1 MENTPIAR
9 VALDVPLPGLFDYL
23 APGLSV
29 ADIGR
34 RVVVPFGRRT
44 MTAIVMEVVEHSEH
58 DSAALKSL
66 VEVLHDMPPLP
77 ADILALCRFCA
88 SYYQHPLGPAVFT
101 GLPVL
106 LRRTAQFE
114 EARPAGWQLTELGR
128 QQLPAQVSSRAKVQM
143 ALLAL
148 LQSQD
153 CVPEPEAFALGPAAR
168 KALQAWASSLWVAR
182 QLLVLAEL
190 PFSEAPKLA
199 LNAQQQIAVERITGQ
214 LQGFGVWLLHGIT
227 GSGKTEVY
235 LQSISAVLQQGKQV
249 LVLVPEINL
258 TPQLIQR
265 FRQRF
270 PALPIVSLHSGL
282 NDTERATHWLAAQRG
297 DVSIVLGTRLAV
309 FTPMPNL
316 GLIVVDEEHDGSF
329 KQQDG
334 LRYSARDVA
343 IYRARQ
349 QQIPIV
355 LGSATPSLESYHHAT
370 SGRYRLLKLD
380 QRANDAALPQVR
392 CIDTRRA
399 ALKDGLA
406 PQLLLALQQR
416 LDRGEQSLVFINRR
430 GYAPVLF
437 CGDCGWAAA
446 CQRCSARMV
455 VHLRERRLRCH
466 HCGADEPIPVACP
479 DCGNQD
485 IKPLG
490 QGTQR
495 LEAALTE
502 HFPTARILR
511 IDRDS
516 TRRKDAWHEIY
527 HKVHNGEADIL
538 VGTQM
543 LAKGHDFPDL
553 SLVCVLN
560 ADSGLYSSDYRAS
573 ERLFSML
580 VQVSGRA
587 GRGALAGEV
596 LVQTQFPDHELYRS
610 VMRHDFDGYAATLL
624 QERQQAGFPPFL
636 YQAVLR
642 AEAPALAQA
651 EQFLRKAAQLAFELD
666 APVSIFDP
674 VAASLQRLAGK
685 ERAQL
690 LVQHGNRG
698 VLQVFLSHWM
708 DALRALGERNVRWA
722 LDVDPYEV

>member
-23 APGLSV
+23 APGLSA

-44 MTAIVMEVVEHSEH
+44 MTAIVIELVAHSEH
-58 DSAALKSL
+58 DPAALKRL
-66 VEVLHDMPPLP
+66 LQVLHDMPPLP

-88 SYYQHPLGPAVFT
+88 GYYQHPLGPAVFT

-106 LRRTAQFE
+106 LRRTAPFAE
-114 EARPAGWQLTELGR
+114 SRPAGWQLTELGR

-153 CVPEPEAFALGPAAR
+153 CVPEPEVFALGPAAR
-168 KALQAWASSLWVAR
+168 KALQTWASSLWLQR

-190 PFSEAPKLA
+190 PFNEAPKLA

-297 DVSIVLGTRLAV
+297 DVAIVLGTRLAV
-309 FTPMPNL
+309 FTPMPHL

-406 PQLLLALQQR
+406 PQLLMALQQR

-502 HFPTARILR
+502 HFPSARILR

-527 HKVHNGEADIL
+527 HKVHSGEADIL

-596 LVQTQFPDHELYRS
+596 LVQTQFPDHELYRA

-642 AEAPALAQA
+642 AEAPVLAQA
-651 EQFLRKAAQLAFELD
+651 EQFLRQAAQLAFELD

>member
-23 APGLSV
+23 APGITA
-29 ADIGR
+29 ADIGC

-44 MTAIVMEVVEHSEH
+44 LAGVLLEVASSSEH
-58 DSAALKSL
+58 DLGALKQL
-66 VEVLHDMPPLP
+66 GAVLRDMPALP
-77 ADILALCRFCA
+77 PDILALCRFCSA
-88 SYYQHPLGPAVFT
+88 YYQHPLGPSIFT

-106 LRRTAQFE
+106 LRRVSEFV
-114 EARPAGWQLTELGR
+114 EARPAGWQLTETGR
-128 QQLPAQVSSRAKVQM
+128 EALPSQVSCRAKVQM

-148 LQSQD
+148 LQAQP
-153 CVPEPEAFALGPAAR
+153 CVAESELATLGAAAR
-168 KALQAWASSLWVAR
+168 KALQGWAQQQWVER
-182 QLLVLAEL
+182 RLLDLA
-190 PFSEAPKLA
+190 APALCESAKPA
-199 LNAQQQIAVERITGQ
+199 LNAQQQAALTAIVGQ
-214 LQGFGVWLLHGIT
+214 LQGFNVWLLHGIT

-235 LQSISAVLQQGKQV
+235 LQSIAAVLQQGRQV

-270 PALPIVSLHSGL
+270 PGLPIVSLHSGL
-282 NDTERATHWLAAQRG
+282 NDTERATHWLASQRG
-297 DVSIVLGTRLAV
+297 DVAIVLGTRLAV
-309 FTPMPNL
+309 FTPMPRL

-349 QQIPIV
+349 QQIPIL
-355 LGSATPSLESYHHAT
+355 LGSATPSLETYHHAT

-399 ALKDGLA
+399 ALVDGLA
-406 PQLLLALQQR
+406 PQLLSALEQR
-416 LDRGEQSLVFINRR
+416 LQRGEQSLVFINRR

-466 HCGADEPIPVACP
+466 HCGADEAIPISCP
-479 DCGNQD
+479 DCGNVD

-495 LEAALTE
+495 LETALAE
-502 HFPTARILR
+502 RFPDARILR

-516 TRRKDAWHEIY
+516 TRRKDAWDEIY
-527 HKVHNGEADIL
+527 RKVHNGEADIL

-580 VQVSGRA
+580 VQVAGRA
-587 GRGALAGEV
+587 GRGQLAGEV
-596 LVQTQFPDHELYRS
+596 LIQTQFPEHPLYQS
-610 VMRHDFDGYAATLL
+610 VMRHDFDGYADTLL
-624 QERQQAGFPPFL
+624 QERRDAGFPPFI
-636 YQAVLR
+636 YQALLR
-642 AEAPALAQA
+642 AEAPTLAQA
-651 EQFLRKAAQLAFELD
+651 EQFLRRAAQQAFDLE

-690 LVQHGNRG
+690 LVQYHHRG
-698 VLQVFLSHWM
+698 VLQVFLGHWL
-708 DALRALGERNVRWA
+708 DALRALNERNLRWS
-722 LDVDPYEV
+722 LDVDPTEV

>member
-1 MENTPIAR
+1 MENIPIAR

-23 APGLSV
+23 APGLSA

-44 MTAIVMEVVEHSEH
+44 MTAIVMELVEQSEH
-58 DSAALKSL
+58 DPAALKSL
-66 VEVLHDMPPLP
+66 LQVLHDMPPLP

-106 LRRTAQFE
+106 LRRTAQFDE
-114 EARPAGWQLTELGR
+114 SRPAGWQLTELGR

-148 LQSQD
+148 LQSQY
-153 CVPEPEAFALGPAAR
+153 CVPEQEIFALGPAAR
-168 KALQAWASSLWVAR
+168 KALQAWAGSLWVER
-182 QLLVLAEL
+182 QLLALAAL
-190 PFSEAPKLA
+190 PFSEAPKLE

-214 LQGFGVWLLHGIT
+214 LHGFGVWLLHGIT

-309 FTPMPNL
+309 FTPMPHL

-343 IYRARQ
+343 VYRARQ

-406 PQLLLALQQR
+406 PQLLTALQQR

-495 LEAALTE
+495 LEASLAE
-502 HFPTARILR
+502 HFPSARILR

-527 HKVHNGEADIL
+527 HKVHSGEADIL

-596 LVQTQFPDHELYRS
+596 LVQTQFPDHELYRA
-610 VMRHDFDGYAATLL
+610 VIRHDFDGYAATLL

-642 AEAPALAQA
+642 AEAPVLAQA
-651 EQFLRKAAQLAFELD
+651 EQFLRKAAQLAIELD

-698 VLQVFLSHWM
+698 VLQIFLSHWM

>member
-23 APGLSV
+23 APGLSA

-44 MTAIVMEVVEHSEH
+44 MTAIVMELVEHSEY
-58 DSAALKSL
+58 DPAALKSL

-114 EARPAGWQLTELGR
+114 EARPAGWRLTELGR
-128 QQLPAQVSSRAKVQM
+128 QQLPTQVSSRAKVQI

-153 CVPEPEAFALGPAAR
+153 CAPEQDIFALGPAAR
-168 KALQAWASSLWVAR
+168 KALQAWAGSLWVER
-182 QLLVLAEL
+182 QLLTLAEL

-199 LNAQQQIAVERITGQ
+199 LNAQQQTAVERITGQ

-309 FTPMPNL
+309 FTPMPHL

-502 HFPTARILR
+502 HFPSARILR

-596 LVQTQFPDHELYRS
+596 LVQTQFPDHELYRA

-698 VLQVFLSHWM
+698 VLQVFLSHWI

>member
-1 MENTPIAR
+1 MENIPIAR
-9 VALDVPLPGLFDYL
+9 VALDVPLPSLFDYL
-23 APGLSV
+23 APGLSA

-44 MTAIVMEVVEHSEH
+44 MTAIVMELVEQSEH
-58 DSAALKSL
+58 DPAALKSL
-66 VEVLHDMPPLP
+66 LQVLHDMPPLP
-77 ADILALCRFCA
+77 ADILALCCFCA
-88 SYYQHPLGPAVFT
+88 SYYQHPLGPSVFT

-106 LRRTAQFE
+106 LRRTAQFDE
-114 EARPAGWQLTELGR
+114 SRPAGWQLTELGR
-128 QQLPAQVSSRAKVQM
+128 QQLPAQVSNRAKVQM

-148 LQSQD
+148 LQSHD
-153 CVPEPEAFALGPAAR
+153 CVPEQEVFALGSAAR
-168 KALQAWASSLWVAR
+168 KALQAWAGSLWVER
-182 QLLVLAEL
+182 QLLALAAL

-309 FTPMPNL
+309 FTPMPHL

-406 PQLLLALQQR
+406 PQLLTALQQR

-495 LEAALTE
+495 LEASLAE
-502 HFPTARILR
+502 HFPAARILR

-527 HKVHNGEADIL
+527 HKVHSGEADIL

-596 LVQTQFPDHELYRS
+596 LVQTQFPDHELYRA
-610 VMRHDFDGYAATLL
+610 VICHDFDGYAATLL

-642 AEAPALAQA
+642 AEAPVLAQA
-651 EQFLRKAAQLAFELD
+651 EQFLRKAAQLAIELD

-690 LVQHGNRG
+690 LVQHRNRG